1 MGAWLPRVT
10 CLGKGDAPRWG
21 PAGVWVLPRPWRG
34 ELRANTGKTEGP
46 PPDPAELGCASW
58 RGLRHLF
65 LVVLFIFL

>member
-1 MGAWLPRVT
+1 MLRGGDR
-10 CLGKGDAPRWG
+10 LGFGCCPVPG
-21 PAGVWVLPRPWRG
+21 GG
-34 ELRANTGKTEGP
+34 ELRANRGKTEGP